1 MTNEDRLQQL
11 EALLDRVR
19 RRASEARRPLTR
31 LFSAAQ
37 APARP
42 RNDEPVLPPVR
53 EITPQPVAAA
63 PPAPPPPAPPAA
75 FVPFTVVPATLELV
89 DTPPPEELGEEDVLD
104 EIPSDMLESVPPSG
118 GPVERDTL
126 DESLEQEEQ
135 EPPASSQRP
144 RAAAA
149 LLDDTLASEPLLDEG
164 REVPLKTPPPE
175 SGPQEAPIP
184 TGLAAPHA
192 PELDQFEADLLPTG
206 NTSVSTAAS
215 GFESLEQPFGSV
227 SLQMPA
233 VAGPTVEQLG
243 QTIDLEEGG
252 AGPTL
257 ELDAPA
263 TPPPPPSSKAEELEV
278 PLPSRESAGRYDDEL
293 MPPPEAREDLDA
305 HREKVGDSMQ
315 PEAPSPPPFA
325 ELSPSLPAS
334 SVVNTMPAI
343 GELPIAEFS
352 PPPGPEIVGR
362 PPLESGVV
370 FTMTPGDQRQ
380 VTPSTFLELLDSSIA
395 LGG

>member
-19 RRASEARRPLTR
+19 RRASEARRPITRLLDAALTR
-31 LFSAAQ
+31 AEPRSNEP
-37 APARP
+37 APP
-42 RNDEPVLPPVR
+42 PPVR
-53 EITPQPVAAA
+53 EIPREPAFSAA
-63 PPAPPPPAPPAA
+63 PPLPPPVPAPVEPPPVPA

-118 GPVERDTL
+118 GTVDRDTL
-126 DESLEQEEQ
+126 DESADE

-144 RAAAA
+144 RAAALLEDA
-149 LLDDTLASEPLLDEG
+149 LGEAPMIDEG

-184 TGLAAPHA
+184 MGLGSPAAPD
-192 PELDQFEADLLPTG
+192 LDRLEADLSPAATAISTG
-206 NTSVSTAAS
+206 SRLD
-215 GFESLEQPFGSV
+215 SLEPPFGAV
-227 SLQMPA
+227 SMPVPIA
-233 VAGPTVEQLG
+233 PGPTVEQLG
-243 QTIDLEEGG
+243 QTIELEVGG
-252 AGPTL
+252 GPSL

-263 TPPPPPSSKAEELEV
+263 TPPPPPPPKSEELEV
-278 PLPSRESAGRYDDEL
+278 PLPSQRSAGHYDEEL
-293 MPPPEAREDLDA
+293 MPPPEARGDLDA
-305 HREKVGDSMQ
+305 HREKVGESRP
-315 PEAPSPPPFA
+315 PEAPSFA

-334 SVVNTMPAI
+334 PVVHTMPAI

-370 FTMTPGDQRQ
+370 FS
-380 VTPSTFLELLDSSIA
+380 VKPSEQPAKAPTTFLELLDSSIT

>member
-1 MTNEDRLQQL
+1 MTNQDRLQQL

-19 RRASEARRPLTR
+19 RRATEARRPISR
-31 LFSAAQ
+31 LFGAAPTRSAPQ
-37 APARP
+37 K
-42 RNDEPVLPPVR
+42 DEPTLPPVR
-53 EITPQPVAAA
+53 EIAREPVVAA
-63 PPAPPPPAPPAA
+63 PPPPPAPAPAPAA

-89 DTPPPEELGEEDVLD
+89 DTPPPEELDEDDLLD

-118 GPVERDTL
+118 GTGDRETYDQSL
-126 DESLEQEEQ
+126 DRE

-144 RAAAA
+144 RAPGA
-149 LLDDTLASEPLLDEG
+149 LLDDEPLLDEG

-184 TGLAAPHA
+184 TGFGAPHA
-192 PELDQFEADLLPTG
+192 PDLDQFEADLLPAGTPG
-206 NTSVSTAAS
+206 SAAAS
-215 GFESLEQPFGSV
+215 GFESLEQPFGAV

-243 QTIDLEEGG
+243 QTIELEEGS
-252 AGPTL
+252 AGQSL

-263 TPPPPPSSKAEELEV
+263 TPPPPASAKAEELEV
-278 PLPSRESAGRYDDEL
+278 PLPARESAGRYDDEL

-305 HREKVGDSMQ
+305 HREKVGDRDSFA
-315 PEAPSPPPFA
+315 PEAATTTPFK
-325 ELSPSLPAS
+325 ELSPSLPAAPT
-334 SVVNTMPAI
+334 VHTLPAI
-343 GELPIAEFS
+343 GELPAAEFS

-370 FTMTPGDQRQ
+370 FSMKPSDQRP